1 MARIPVS
8 IYRVY
13 DREKSNILDT
23 LKNLETLSPSNY
35 LININD
41 SNISYNS
48 TPDNLLIEVSE
59 NNFPQG
65 FIPLEVIEQGMVTKK
80 VLVDEKGRNYLLFEN
95 QNFYLKSIGSVEQNN
110 TELENSIKEIFTFYI
125 NPVRITPSYKKIFNE
140 IRTRGGWEIQHW
152 GNALDEL
159 RVECITGGMNFRDE
173 LRTQPLDK
181 TESVMNSH
189 AWKKIVDLRSIYVQD
204 HHNRNKQ
211 SKTLLGINY
220 YDSFCVGFF
229 TDFTGPIPD
238 AEKPYIMS
246 FSFTFK
252 VQSTIYTNQTRN
264 LRERNV

>member
-23 LKNLETLSPSNY
+23 LKNLETISPSKY
-35 LININD
+35 LISIND
-41 SNISYNS
+41 SNISEDS
-48 TPDNLLIEVSE
+48 TPDNLLLVVSE
-59 NNFPQG
+59 DNFPQG
-65 FIPLEVIEQGMVTKK
+65 FVPQEVVDNGTVIKK
-80 VLVDEKGRNYLLFEN
+80 VQVDEAGRNYLLFEN
-95 QNFYLKSIGSVEQNN
+95 QNYYLKSINSFEQDNI
-110 TELENSIKEIFTFYI
+110 ELENSIKEIFTFYI
-125 NPVRITPSYKKIFNE
+125 NPIRVTSSYKKIFNE

-159 RVECITGGMNFRDE
+159 RVECVTGGMNFRDE
-173 LRTQPLDK
+173 LRSQPLDK
-181 TESVMNSH
+181 NESIMNSY
-189 AWKKIVDLRSIYVQD
+189 AWRKVVDLRNIYVQD
-204 HHNRNKQ
+204 HHNRNRQ

-229 TDFTGPIPD
+229 TDFAGPIPD